1 MTDFRGWVTS
11 VGLHGPGPED
21 WSRFELC
28 ALTAEGPVVMV
39 AGPDL
44 MSLSWYPAD
53 RLALGP
59 VTFGGMVVRRSS
71 QAVRMT
77 CLDTAGQS
85 EVWLGS
91 TDGFAPIPAEAS
103 DGDAVAMM
111 RRLMDPQTT
120 RPVIDEVL
128 GRLLLWAWLDD
139 TWDRWRLR
147 SGRAGVVVPG
157 VRAFARGDLH
167 GLAALLEVPLETP
180 VTPIGISRTAAV
192 LDHPPLEVPN
202 LVAGRSPTDEV
213 DYLHAC
219 VPTRWS
225 LAAELRSRH
234 HRSDLAEMVM
244 AAPTADL

>member
-11 VGLHGPGPED
+11 VGLHGPGLED

-59 VTFGGMVVRRSS
+59 VTFGGMVVRRSDHT
-71 QAVRMT
+71 VRMT
-77 CLDTAGQS
+77 CLDNAGQS

-91 TDGFAPIPAEAS
+91 SDGFAPIPAEAS
-103 DGDAVAMM
+103 DGDAVVMM
-111 RRLMDPQTT
+111 WRLMSPQTT

-139 TWDRWRLR
+139 TKERWRLKL
-147 SGRAGVVVPG
+147 GRAGAVVPG

-167 GLAALLEVPLETP
+167 SLADLLEVSLETP

-192 LDHPPLEVPN
+192 LDHPALEVAN
-202 LVAGRSPTDEV
+202 LEAARTLTDEV

-219 VPTRWS
+219 IPTRWS
-225 LAAELRSRH
+225 LAAELRNRH